1 MISTCAAINRF
12 YRSAAWQQARL
23 IKITSANGRCEKCGG
38 IGEEVHH
45 IIELTPE
52 NINNPEIT
60 LGKNNLILLCRD
72 CHNAQHQ
79 RFKKKESQFD
89 FDGNL
94 IPY

>member
-45 IIELTPE
+45 IIELTLE